1 MRWAVCLLL
10 ICNFNAILVEHP
22 FHIWLE
28 RSGGFIGIPT
38 QVEVDSRSLS
48 TEEAETLWQLIEDSG
63 FFEANK
69 NDSIPEGLPD
79 QFQYKITIE
88 RGGNN
93 LKVALSQASIPDNL
107 RPLINYLTQKARSQK
122 NK

>member
-10 ICNFNAILVEHP
+10 ICNFNAILVEQP
-22 FHIWLE
+22 FHIWFE
-28 RSGGFIGIPT
+28 RSGGFTGIPT

-48 TEEAETLWQLIEDSG
+48 TEEAEKLWQLIEDSG

-88 RGGNN
+88 HGGNN

-107 RPLINYLTQKARSQK
+107 HPLINYLTQKARSQK

>member
-1 MRWAVCLLL
+1 
-10 ICNFNAILVEHP
+10 VEQP
-22 FHIWLE
+22 VHIWCE
-28 RSGGFIGIPT
+28 RSGGFTGIPT
-38 QVEVDSRSLS
+38 QLEVDSRSLS
-48 TEEAETLWQLIEDSG
+48 TEEAEKLWQLIEDSG

-88 RGGNN
+88 HEGNKHAVR
-93 LKVALSQASIPDNL
+93 LQDTTVPDCL
-107 RPLINYLTQKARSQK
+107 RPFINYLIQKARSQK